1 MTTSKIL
8 VPIDGSPS
16 SLKAAELAS
25 DWASRMGCVVTLLH
39 VYDPKQKPKE
49 EIFDLAEKF
58 FTLKGLKVR
67 RRVQPGIPA
76 EEICSTAKAGSYDLI
91 IMGSR
96 GLTEFKKLFVGSV
109 SSKVA
114 AQSNCPVTIVH

>member
-1 MTTSKIL
+1 MTNKIL

-16 SLKAAELAS
+16 SLKAAQLAS

-39 VYDPKQKPKE
+39 VHDPKVQPNGE
-49 EIFDLAEKF
+49 VFEQAERF
-58 FTLKGLKVR
+58 FSQKGLKTR
-67 RRVQPGIPA
+67 RRSSAGNPA
-76 EEICSTAKAGSYDLI
+76 EEICATAKAGSYDLI
-91 IMGSR
+91 VMGSR

-114 AQSNCPVTIVH
+114 AQAICPVTIVH